1 MHSPQKLY
9 KQNQRAV
16 FRYSAD
22 TASFQGYNVNVSAEV
37 QADVGSSELGG
48 SQWCT
53 PTQATHTASLCLETR
68 AVRKM

>member
-48 SQWCT
+48 RVSGVH
-53 PTQATHTASLCLETR
+53 PHKLHTLLLSAW
-68 AVRKM
+68 KPGQ